1 MDLPEKVLV
10 EKANAKVV
18 DVEGNN
24 RASLLTTSNWM
35 RALPLPKSVES
46 ENGMK
51 VQEDDAKD
59 GNRTPST
66 PTPRSIPDAYT
77 GTFKEIRRTRRK

>member
-1 MDLPEKVLV
+1 MDLPEKVLLQ
-10 EKANAKVV
+10 ETNAKVV
-18 DVEGNN
+18 DIEGNHG
-24 RASLLTTSNWM
+24 ASLLTTSNWM
-35 RALPLPKSVES
+35 RALPMPKFVEA
-46 ENGMK
+46 ENGIK

-77 GTFKEIRRTRRK
+77 GIFKEIRRTRRK